1 MNDLKLKTTLIC
13 FLFLTIVS
21 NGFALEEMQLGKE
34 QKFLIKNIIIYDGT
48 GVEPYAGE
56 IRIQGERITHV
67 YRGEG
72 SNQDSD
78 AGIID
83 GQGLAL
89 APGFIDTH
97 SHHDIG
103 IDQEPTASAAITQ
116 GVTTIIRGVD
126 GFSDTP
132 GAFNIASDHED
143 YFSVKEFNH
152 YFNKI
157 PTAINMAS
165 FSAHNSIRI
174 EVMKDD
180 FKREATAK
188 EISAMAS
195 LIDLDMKSGAY
206 GLSTGLEYDPG
217 IFASTDEVIELA
229 KVAANYDGKY
239 KSHIRSEDR
248 EYWKAIDETIEIG
261 RQAKIPVNIDHFKL
275 NGKFNWSRTNEVL
288 SILDAAR
295 EEGINVTA
303 DVYPYEAWSSS
314 ITTLYPER
322 NFNDLK
328 ETEFIL
334 ENLSSA
340 EDITFT
346 YHSIHPDYVQKTVAD
361 IAYETGKSEIEM
373 LSHLSDESYRAS
385 TVSSSVEYVVAKG
398 MIDSDVRLLLNW
410 PFSNVTSDGELRCG
424 HPRGCGTF
432 PKVINNY
439 QGDSGVG
446 SLQRVIHKMTGLS
459 ATQIGIE
466 DRGIIKAGAYADLV
480 LFDPNNTKDNSTF
493 ANPTL
498 KSKGVHSVWVN
509 GVRVLNNGKFTNN
522 LPGKILIKN

>member
-13 FLFLTIVS
+13 FLFLTIIS
-21 NGFALEEMQLGKE
+21 NGFALEEMQLSKE
-34 QKFLIKNIIIYDGT
+34 QTFLIKNIIIYDGT

-67 YRGEG
+67 FRGE
-72 SNQDSD
+72 SSSQDSD
-78 AGIID
+78 VDIID
-83 GQGLAL
+83 GKGLAL

-116 GVTTIIRGVD
+116 GITTIIRGMD
-126 GFSDTP
+126 GFSDAP
-132 GAFNIASDHED
+132 ENVNVVLDNMD
-143 YFSVKEFNH
+143 YFSVKEFND

-174 EVMKDD
+174 EVMKED
-180 FKREATAK
+180 FKREATVK
-188 EISAMAS
+188 EIIAMAS

-275 NGKFNWSRTNEVL
+275 NGKFNWGRTNEVL
-288 SILDAAR
+288 SILDSAR

-385 TVSSSVEYVVAKG
+385 TASSSVESVVAKG

-439 QGDSGVG
+439 QGDNGIG

-466 DRGIIKAGAYADLV
+466 DRGIIKEGAYADLV
-480 LFDPNNTKDNSTF
+480 LFDSDNTKDNSTF

-498 KSKGVHSVWVN
+498 KSEGVHSVWVN

-522 LPGKILIKN
+522 FPGKILIKN

>member
-13 FLFLTIVS
+13 FLFLTIIS
-21 NGFALEEMQLGKE
+21 NGFALEEMQLSKE
-34 QKFLIKNIIIYDGT
+34 QTFLIKNIIIYDGT

-67 YRGEG
+67 FRGE
-72 SNQDSD
+72 SSSQDSD
-78 AGIID
+78 ADIID
-83 GQGLAL
+83 GKGLAL

-116 GVTTIIRGVD
+116 GITTIIRGMD
-126 GFSDTP
+126 GFSDAP
-132 GAFNIASDHED
+132 ENINVVLDNMD
-143 YFSVKEFNH
+143 YFSVKEFND

-174 EVMKDD
+174 EVMKED
-180 FKREATAK
+180 FKREATVK
-188 EISAMAS
+188 EIIAMAS

-385 TVSSSVEYVVAKG
+385 TASSSVEYVVAKG

-439 QGDSGVG
+439 QGDNGIG

-466 DRGIIKAGAYADLV
+466 DRGIIKEGAYADLV
-480 LFDPNNTKDNSTF
+480 LFDSDNTKDNSTF

-498 KSKGVHSVWVN
+498 KSEGVHSVWVN

-522 LPGKILIKN
+522 FPGKILIKN